1 MVTLGHPYATT
12 ADSVKLSITTSE
24 PFNLLSQTASWIC
37 FHSCCHSGRKSCMKT
52 WQTAGLGFQNAAKDL
67 SAILKDTKFDSTAFF
82 PESCNLTVAL
92 YSNLPQSC
100 EMEARFRFQLIL
112 ALSVLFLVLLISF
125 HNYDGPEV
133 DCQPIIKVPFLVG
146 SSGEKSQRQA
156 RLATWRRLW
165 RKKKTA
171 RK

>member
-1 MVTLGHPYATT
+1 MDTLGHPYATT

-24 PFNLLSQTASWIC
+24 PFDLLSQTASWIC

-92 YSNLPQSC
+92 YSNLPQSLDT
-100 EMEARFRFQLIL
+100 ELSNGVKVPSPAHIGLVSAFLSAFDKLSQLWWSGGGR
-112 ALSVLFLVLLISF
+112 LSA
-125 HNYDGPEV
+125 NN
-133 DCQPIIKVPFLVG
+133 IKVFFLIG
-146 SSGEKSQRQA
+146 SLNMTLGP
-156 RLATWRRLW
+156 
-165 RKKKTA
+165 
-171 RK
+171 